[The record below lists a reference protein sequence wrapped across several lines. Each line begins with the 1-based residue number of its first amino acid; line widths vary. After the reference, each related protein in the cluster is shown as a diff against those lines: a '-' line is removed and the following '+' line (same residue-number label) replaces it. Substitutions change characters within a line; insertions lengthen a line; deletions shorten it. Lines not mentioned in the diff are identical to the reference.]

1 MQPFVRDHRK
11 EIKLNICIKEMV
23 DQQVGGNNKKAQPK
37 GCVRGMKK
45 HIIRLLQGCALSI
58 NIVFNE

>member
-23 DQQVGGNNKKAQPK
+23 DQQVGGNNK
-37 GCVRGMKK
+37 
-45 HIIRLLQGCALSI
+45 RLNQKD
-58 NIVFNE
+58 V